1 MGKPPTALVSE
12 SLISWQQLTGW
23 LHHGVVGTA
32 PEDRSWRDGPWYPG
46 LPVGVVLYEA
56 DGGRRWSAVTQ
67 RDGRRG
73 LVCGVL
79 PGDLVEHE
87 AKAVLL
93 RNLARDGVELSV
105 NGALASLAPAGE
117 DREEL

>member
-1 MGKPPTALVSE
+1 M
-12 SLISWQQLTGW
+12 
-23 LHHGVVGTA
+23 
-32 PEDRSWRDGPWYPG
+32 
-46 LPVGVVLYEA
+46 
-56 DGGRRWSAVTQ
+56 
-67 RDGRRG
+67 
-73 LVCGVL
+73 CGVL